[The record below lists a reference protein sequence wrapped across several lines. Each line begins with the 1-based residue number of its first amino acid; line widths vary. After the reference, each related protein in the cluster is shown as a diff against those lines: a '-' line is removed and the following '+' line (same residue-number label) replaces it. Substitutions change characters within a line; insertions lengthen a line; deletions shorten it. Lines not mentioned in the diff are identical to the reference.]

1 MGLNLHDIVRGA
13 ITTVNPDVL
22 GLWRESSGA
31 SVGSDYRQSPSYS
44 YHPDVRMQVQAL
56 SGKELQHPALISEQ
70 GVKRGV
76 YMYGTVQGV
85 SKPQAKGGDIL
96 QFPMVDNGP
105 ALVWLVVTELEQW
118 NPAGAWTKV
127 AVVLQTD
134 APVNIVPD
142 VVGETL
148 ADATAAIVAAQ
159 FVLGTTTEAES
170 ETVPLGDIISQS
182 PEADAEAAYGTAVD
196 LVVSAGPGLEL

>member
-1 MGLNLHDIVRGA
+1 
-13 ITTVNPDVL
+13 
-22 GLWRESSGA
+22 
-31 SVGSDYRQSPSYS
+31 
-44 YHPDVRMQVQAL
+44 MQVQAL

-105 ALVWLVVTELEQW
+105 VLAWLVVTELEQW

-127 AVVLQTD
+127 AVVLQTE
-134 APVNIVPD
+134 APINVVPD
-142 VVGETL
+142 VVGLTL
-148 ADATAAIVAAQ
+148 AAATLAIIAAGFIA
-159 FVLGTTTEAES
+159 GTNTAEFS
-170 ETVPLGDIISQS
+170 DTVPAGDVISQD
-182 PEADAEAAYGTAVD
+182 PAADTESALGTAVP
-196 LVVSAGPGLEL
+196 LVISLGPE

>member
-31 SVGSDYRQSPSYS
+31 TIGADFRQAPSYS
-44 YHPDVRMQVQAL
+44 YHPDVPMQVQAL

-76 YMYGTVQGV
+76 YLYGTVQGV

-105 ALVWLVVTELEQW
+105 VLAWLVVTELEQW
-118 NPAGAWTKV
+118 NPAGAWCKV
-127 AVVLQTD
+127 AVVLQTE
-134 APVNIVPD
+134 APVNVVPD
-142 VVGETL
+142 IVGDSLAAATL
-148 ADATAAIVAAQ
+148 AIVAAGFIAGTNTGEFSDTVPAGDVISQ
-159 FVLGTTTEAES
+159 DPVADTESVLGIAVS
-170 ETVPLGDIISQS
+170 FVISLG
-182 PEADAEAAYGTAVD
+182 PE
-196 LVVSAGPGLEL
+196 L